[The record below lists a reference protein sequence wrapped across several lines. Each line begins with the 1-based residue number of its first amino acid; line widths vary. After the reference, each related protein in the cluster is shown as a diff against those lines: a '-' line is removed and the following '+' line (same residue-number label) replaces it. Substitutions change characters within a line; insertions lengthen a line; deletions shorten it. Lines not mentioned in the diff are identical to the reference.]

1 MEIVE
6 SVTIFSGMDRVW
18 DIFTDLA
25 CWNQWNH
32 SMKAAARPEGPYF
45 ISEGQRLSL
54 KIRLYALP
62 FSIKPLVECVVQHDQ
77 VVWSARKFGVSAK
90 HEFLFTDLGGAV
102 QVVSRERFAG
112 LRPFLMMLPAARIR
126 MVTARML
133 RELKKKAE
141 SASCYLL
148 EKGNVYPAF

>member
-6 SVTIFSGMDRVW
+6 SVTIFSEMDRVW

-32 SMKAAARPEGPYF
+32 SMQEAARPEGCYF

-54 KIRLYALP
+54 QIRLYAMP
-62 FSIKPLVECVVQHDQ
+62 FSIRPLVECVVPHDQ

-90 HEFLFTDLGGAV
+90 HEFLFTNLGGAV
-102 QVVSRERFAG
+102 QVISRERFAG
-112 LRPFLMMLPAARIR
+112 LRPFLMMLPEVRIR
-126 MVTARML
+126 RLPL
-133 RELKKKAE
+133 R
-141 SASCYLL
+141 C
-148 EKGNVYPAF
+148 